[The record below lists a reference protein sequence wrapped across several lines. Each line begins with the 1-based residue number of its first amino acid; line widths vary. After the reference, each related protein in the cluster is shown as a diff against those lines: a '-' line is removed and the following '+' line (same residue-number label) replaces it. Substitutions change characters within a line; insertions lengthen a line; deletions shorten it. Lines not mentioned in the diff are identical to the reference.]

1 MDSEFQIEIQFNKH
15 RVECP
20 IDETLRTYLSKLK
33 TKLDAIIEKDSD
45 NVMVFNLSKTK
56 LNLFLLHSAIWF
68 LFSLLKQTVK
78 TVCKR
83 CSFLFC

>member
-1 MDSEFQIEIQFNKH
+1 MDCEFQIEIQFNKH

-45 NVMVFNLSKTK
+45 NVMVFSLSKTK
-56 LNLFLLHSAIWF
+56 LNLFLFHSAIWF
-68 LFSLLKQTVK
+68 LFSLP
-78 TVCKR
+78 
-83 CSFLFC
+83 